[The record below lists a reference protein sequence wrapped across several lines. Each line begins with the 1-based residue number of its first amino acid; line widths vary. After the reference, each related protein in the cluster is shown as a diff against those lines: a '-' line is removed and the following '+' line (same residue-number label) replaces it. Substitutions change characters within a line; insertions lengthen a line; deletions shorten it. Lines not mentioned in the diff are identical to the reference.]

1 MNCKIL
7 VILKMHLFSDMF
19 DFDYRQGH
27 KTLPRMIPRPEIPVS
42 QIQIKMDF
50 EKVIWVLGFLLLI
63 ATILMGVYILYANI
77 AYRLTL

>member
-1 MNCKIL
+1 
-7 VILKMHLFSDMF
+7 MHLISDMF

-27 KTLPRMIPRPEIPVS
+27 KALPRLEIPVS
-42 QIQIKMDF
+42 QTQIKMDF
-50 EKVIWVLGFLLLI
+50 EKVIWVFGFLLLI